1 MKLCHH
7 KLCRHAAR
15 RLVLALVVL
24 LSLHFALP
32 APVRAQQGGWAEV
45 KVYNQTPIPMHVVC
59 IAFGEAEE
67 GWIEAMPG
75 SQAVCTGLA
84 PVRAVVRIRL
94 AENAGWRSAC
104 AATAQPDWRIEMAVA
119 GQSAL
124 YLRCR
129 RTLEPMFEHR

>member
-1 MKLCHH
+1 MKIYHH
-7 KLCRHAAR
+7 KPCRHASR
-15 RLVLALVVL
+15 RLVLVL
-24 LSLHFALP
+24 LVLLPLPFALAAP
-32 APVRAQQGGWAEV
+32 ARAQQGGWAEV
-45 KVYNQTPIPMHVVC
+45 KVHNQTFMPMHVAC

-67 GWIEAMPG
+67 GWIAAMPG
-75 SQAVCTGLA
+75 SQAVCVGLA

-104 AATAQPDWRIEMAVA
+104 AAIAQPDWRVEMAVA

>member
-1 MKLCHH
+1 MKP
-7 KLCRHAAR
+7 CRHARR
-15 RLVLALVVL
+15 RLVLALLVL
-24 LSLHFALP
+24 ISLPSALAAP
-32 APVRAQQGGWAEV
+32 ARAQQGGWAEV
-45 KVYNQTPIPMHVVC
+45 KVYNRTALPMHVVC
-59 IAFGEAEE
+59 VAFGEAED
-67 GWIEAMPG
+67 GPIDAMPG
-75 SQAVCTGLA
+75 SVAVCAGLA

-104 AATAQPDWRIEMAVA
+104 AAIAQPDWRVEMAVA